1 MCGLSGFA
9 NVSGE
14 ANKLLLTY
22 ALGRGIDTRGGHG
35 CGFVSIKN
43 QKVNP
48 VKNGGEWGSA
58 PRKFLMDA
66 ASSDMLLMHSRWA
79 TCGERNQAR
88 QAHPFTIKRNNK
100 AVLHGAHNGII
111 FNADESAKEHNRQI
125 EVDSEELFH
134 LIADK
139 DYEGVQNLTGYGI
152 AMWVMADGDHIKLA
166 RLSDDGEMVVVKL
179 TNGGLVWA
187 STWDILAYAIRRAG
201 MKVKWQLNISE
212 VGRVFE
218 IYHDKVKISS
228 TKGIQVGSRWK
239 SDDQW
244 NSDDIEWE
252 PLQGE

>member
-9 NVSGE
+9 KIEGE

-43 QKVNP
+43 TKVRA
-48 VKNGGEWGSA
+48 VKNGGEWGTA
-58 PRKFLMDA
+58 PQKFLMDA
-66 ASSDMLLMHSRWA
+66 AQSDLLLMHSRFA

-88 QAHPFTIKRNNK
+88 QAHPFTIKRDNK
-100 AVLHGAHNGII
+100 AILHGAHNGII
-111 FNADESAKEHNRQI
+111 YNADDSAKEHNRQI

-139 DYEGVQNLTGYGI
+139 DYEGVQKLTGYGI

-166 RLSDDGEMVVVKL
+166 RLSDDGEMVVAKL

-187 STWDILAYAIRRAG
+187 STWEILLYAIRKVG

-218 IYHDKVKISS
+218 IHYDKVKISS
-228 TKGIQVGSRWK
+228 IKDIKVGDRWSNNFDEVAWQAWQVG
-239 SDDQW
+239 
-244 NSDDIEWE
+244 E
-252 PLQGE
+252 